1 MDLSGK
7 IALVTGAGR
16 GIGKACALEL
26 AQRGAEIVINDR
38 PGSELLE
45 STAEEIRSSGR
56 TCHAMAADVF
66 SREGCEKLVQDAIAA
81 VDEIDIFISNPAY
94 SKMIPFLEYPPEEFE
109 RTIAATLTS
118 GFHMAQLVAR
128 HMVKADKGGRIIFMS
143 SVQAERPYS
152 LSCAYGPAK
161 AGLNLLMQTI
171 AVELAPHGINV
182 NAIEPGWIDTPGEHV
197 TFTDEQ
203 IEKAGRNLPLGRL
216 GQPHEIAKAAAFLAS
231 DDAAYISGSVLAVDG
246 LFRFQDCLERV

>member
-7 IALVTGAGR
+7 TALVTGAGR

-26 AQRGAEIVINDR
+26 AQRGADLVINDR
-38 PGSELLE
+38 PGSESLE
-45 STAEEIRSSGR
+45 STASEIRSTGR
-56 TCHAMAADVF
+56 TCHAIPADVF
-66 SREGCEKLVQDAIAA
+66 SREGCEQLVRNAITA
-81 VDEIDIFISNPAY
+81 VHQIDIFISNPAY
-94 SKMIPFLEYPPEEFE
+94 SRMIPFLEYPPDEFE

-128 HMVKADKGGRIIFMS
+128 YMVDTVHGGRIIFIS
-143 SVQAERPYS
+143 SVQAERPYA

-197 TFTDEQ
+197 TFTEEQ
-203 IEKAGRNLPLGRL
+203 IEKEGQKLPLGRL

-231 DDAAYISGSVLAVDG
+231 GDADYISGSVLAVDG
-246 LFRFQDCLERV
+246 LFRFQDCRERV